1 MKVFVAG
8 DKGMV
13 GSALKRTAT
22 SNIEV
27 MTAPRNSLDLSDAS
41 QVLSYLEKSEPEAI
55 ILAAARVGGIGANSS
70 HQKDFLLTNLKIQN
84 AVIEAAAK
92 LKIPKLLFLGS
103 SCIYPR
109 LAEQPITEESLLT
122 GPLEPTNEGYALAK
136 IAGIRLCRAV
146 FEEEGLKYFSLMP
159 TNLYGPND
167 NFDYEASHVPAA
179 LMRKFH
185 EAKERKESVVSIWGS
200 GNPRREFLY
209 VDDMAQA
216 CWFMLGK
223 TNGGE
228 LLNVGTGAD
237 VTIKEF
243 AQEMADCV
251 GFKGELHFDLS
262 KPDGSPRKLLNVD
275 KIHSLGWKHNVD
287 LGTGLKMTYEWFK
300 SALGRGEV
308 RGY

>member
-109 LAEQPITEESLLT
+109 LAEQPITEDSLLT

-179 LMRKFH
+179 LMRRFH

-200 GNPRREFLY
+200 GNPRREFLH

-223 TNGGE
+223 ANGGE
-228 LLNVGTGAD
+228 LLNVGTGED
-237 VTIKEF
+237 VTINEF

>member
-1 MKVFVAG
+1 MKVFIAG

-13 GSALKRTAT
+13 GSALKRTAK

-27 MTAPRNSLDLSDAS
+27 MTVSRNSLDLSEAS
-41 QVLSYLEKSEPEAI
+41 QVLTFLEKSEPEAI

-84 AVIEAAAK
+84 AVIEAAAR

-109 LAEQPITEESLLT
+109 LAEQPITEDSLLT

-167 NFDYEASHVPAA
+167 NFDYKKSHVPAA

-185 EAKERKESVVSIWGS
+185 EAKERKQSVVSIWGS
-200 GNPRREFLY
+200 GNPRREFLH

-216 CWFMLGK
+216 CWFMLDK
-223 TNGGE
+223 ANGGE
-228 LLNVGTGAD
+228 LLNVGTGED
-237 VTIKEF
+237 VTIKGF
-243 AQEMADCV
+243 AQHMAECV
-251 GFKGELHFDLS
+251 GFKGELQFDHS
-262 KPDGSPRKLLNVD
+262 KPDGTPRKLLNVD
-275 KIHSLGWKHNVD
+275 KIHTLGWKHKIE
-287 LGTGLKMTYEWFK
+287 LEQGLKMTYEWFQ
-300 SALGRGEV
+300 SALKRGEV

>member
-1 MKVFVAG
+1 
-8 DKGMV
+8 MV

-27 MTAPRNSLDLSDAS
+27 MTALRNSLDLSDAS

-55 ILAAARVGGIGANSS
+55 ILAAARVGGIAANSS

-84 AVIEAAAK
+84 AVIGAAAK

-109 LAEQPITEESLLT
+109 LAEQPMTEDSLLT

-146 FEEEGLKYFSLMP
+146 FEEEGLGYFSLMP

-200 GNPRREFLY
+200 GNPRREFLH

-223 TNGGE
+223 ANGGE
-228 LLNVGTGAD
+228 LLNVGTGED

>member
-1 MKVFVAG
+1 
-8 DKGMV
+8 MV

-109 LAEQPITEESLLT
+109 LAEQPITEDSLLT

-146 FEEEGLKYFSLMP
+146 FEEEGLGYFSLMP

-167 NFDYEASHVPAA
+167 SFDYEASHVPAA
-179 LMRKFH
+179 LMRRFH

-200 GNPRREFLY
+200 GNPRREFLH

-223 TNGGE
+223 ANGGE
-228 LLNVGTGAD
+228 LLNVGTGED

-251 GFKGELHFDLS
+251 GYKGELHFDLS

>member
-1 MKVFVAG
+1 
-8 DKGMV
+8 MV

-109 LAEQPITEESLLT
+109 LAEQPITEDSLLT
-122 GPLEPTNEGYALAK
+122 GTLEPTNEGYALAK

-179 LMRKFH
+179 LMRRFH

-200 GNPRREFLY
+200 GNPRREFLH

-223 TNGGE
+223 ANGGE
-228 LLNVGTGAD
+228 LLNVGTGED

-300 SALGRGEV
+300 SALGRGEF

>member
-1 MKVFVAG
+1 MKVFIAG

-13 GSALKRTAT
+13 GSALKRTAK

-27 MTAPRNSLDLSDAS
+27 MTVSRNSLDLSEAS
-41 QVLSYLEKSEPEAI
+41 QVLTYLEKNEPEAI

-109 LAEQPITEESLLT
+109 LAEQPIVEDSLLT

-167 NFDYEASHVPAA
+167 NFDYEKSHVPAA

-185 EAKERKESVVSIWGS
+185 EAKERKQSVVSIWGS
-200 GNPRREFLY
+200 GNPRREFLH

-216 CWFMLGK
+216 CWFMLDK
-223 TNGGE
+223 ANGGE
-228 LLNVGTGAD
+228 LLNVGTGED

-243 AQEMADCV
+243 AQQMAECV
-251 GFKGELHFDLS
+251 GFKGELQFDHS

-275 KIHSLGWKHNVD
+275 KIHTLGWRHNIE
-287 LGTGLKMTYEWFK
+287 LERGLKMTYEWFQ
-300 SALGRGEV
+300 SALKRGEV

>member
-1 MKVFVAG
+1 MKVFIAG

-109 LAEQPITEESLLT
+109 LAEQPITEDSLLT

-146 FEEEGLKYFSLMP
+146 FEEEGLGYFSLMP

-167 NFDYEASHVPAA
+167 SFDYEASHVPAA
-179 LMRKFH
+179 LMRRFH

-200 GNPRREFLY
+200 GNPRREFLH

-223 TNGGE
+223 ANGGE
-228 LLNVGTGAD
+228 LLNVGTGED

-251 GFKGELHFDLS
+251 GYKGELHFDLS

>member
-13 GSALKRTAT
+13 GSALVRTAA
-22 SNIEV
+22 SNIEI
-27 MTAPRNSLDLSDAS
+27 MTEPRTSLDLTDEKRA
-41 QVLSYLEKSEPEAI
+41 LAYLEKSNPDAV

-109 LAEQPITEESLLT
+109 LAQQPITEESLLT

-136 IAGIRLCRAV
+136 IAGIRLCKAI
-146 FEEEGLKYFSLMP
+146 FEEDGLQYFSLMP

-167 NFDYEASHVPAA
+167 NFDYQGSHVPAA
-179 LMRKFH
+179 LMRRFH
-185 EAKERKESVVSIWGS
+185 EAKERGDSVVAIWGS
-200 GNPRREFLY
+200 GTPRREFMH

-216 CWFMLGK
+216 CWFMLDK
-223 TNGGE
+223 ANGGE
-228 LLNVGTGAD
+228 LLNVGTGED

-243 AQEMADCV
+243 AQQMADCV
-251 GFKGELHFDLS
+251 GFQGELQFDHS

>member
-1 MKVFVAG
+1 
-8 DKGMV
+8 MV

-109 LAEQPITEESLLT
+109 LAEQPITEDSLLT
-122 GPLEPTNEGYALAK
+122 GTLEPTNEGYALAK

-179 LMRKFH
+179 LMRRFH

-200 GNPRREFLY
+200 GNPRREFLH

-223 TNGGE
+223 ANGGE
-228 LLNVGTGAD
+228 LLNVGTGED

>member
-1 MKVFVAG
+1 
-8 DKGMV
+8 MV

-109 LAEQPITEESLLT
+109 LAEQPITEDSLLT

-179 LMRKFH
+179 LMRRFH

-200 GNPRREFLY
+200 GNPRREFLH

-223 TNGGE
+223 ANGGE
-228 LLNVGTGAD
+228 LLNVGTGED

-251 GFKGELHFDLS
+251 GFKGELNFDLS
-262 KPDGSPRKLLNVD
+262 KPDGSPRKLLNVN

>member
-1 MKVFVAG
+1 
-8 DKGMV
+8 MV

-27 MTAPRNSLDLSDAS
+27 ITAPRNSLDLSDAS

-109 LAEQPITEESLLT
+109 LAEQPITEDSLLT

-179 LMRKFH
+179 LMRRFH

-200 GNPRREFLY
+200 GNPRREFLH

-223 TNGGE
+223 ANGGE
-228 LLNVGTGAD
+228 LLNVGTGED

-300 SALGRGEV
+300 SALRRGEV

>member
-1 MKVFVAG
+1 
-8 DKGMV
+8 MV

-109 LAEQPITEESLLT
+109 LAEQPITEDSLLT

-179 LMRKFH
+179 LMRRFH

-200 GNPRREFLY
+200 GNPRREFLH

-223 TNGGE
+223 ANGGE
-228 LLNVGTGAD
+228 LLNVGTGED

>member
-1 MKVFVAG
+1 MKVFIAG

-109 LAEQPITEESLLT
+109 LAEQPITEDSLLT

-179 LMRKFH
+179 LMRRFH

-200 GNPRREFLY
+200 GNPRREFLH

-223 TNGGE
+223 ANGGE
-228 LLNVGTGAD
+228 LLNVGTGED

>member
-1 MKVFVAG
+1 MKVFIAG

-13 GSALKRTAT
+13 GSALKRTAK

-27 MTAPRNSLDLSDAS
+27 VTASRNLLDLSDVS
-41 QVLSYLEKSEPEAI
+41 QVLEYLEKNQPEAI
-55 ILAAARVGGIGANSS
+55 ILAAARVGGIGANSR

-84 AVIEAAAK
+84 AVIESAAK

-109 LAEQPITEESLLT
+109 LAGQPITEDSLLT

-167 NFDYEASHVPAA
+167 NFDHEESHVPAA

-200 GNPRREFLY
+200 GNPRREFLH

-216 CWFMLGK
+216 CWFMLDK
-223 TNGGE
+223 ANGGE
-228 LLNVGTGAD
+228 LLNVGTGED

-243 AQEMADCV
+243 AQEMAECV
-251 GFKGELHFDLS
+251 GFKGELQFDHS

-287 LGTGLKMTYEWFK
+287 LVSGLKMTYEWFK